1 MSAIGATLD
10 VASRDLFIKGMRQV
24 ANSVA
29 VVTTSGEAGRHGA
42 TVSAFSSVSA
52 DPPQVLVC
60 LRSASRI
67 ATAVNANNAFCLN
80 VLSHQHPH
88 LAERFSG
95 SHDSVVDDR
104 FHGVDLHE
112 EYGWVVLSEA
122 TAFCCTISDRV
133 ASGTHTI
140 FIGHVQRLRTSSDE
154 PLTYLQGR
162 FRKLEQD

>member
-1 MSAIGATLD
+1 MAAIGASLD

-52 DPPQVLVC
+52 DPPQILVC

-67 ATAVNANNAFCLN
+67 ATAVNANNLFCLN

-95 SHDSVVDDR
+95 SHDSAVSDR
-104 FHGVDLHE
+104 FHGVELHE
-112 EYGWVVLSEA
+112 ADGWVVLSGA
-122 TAFCCTISDRV
+122 TAFCCSISDRMT
-133 ASGTHTI
+133 AGTHTI
-140 FIGHVQRLRTSSDE
+140 FIGHVQHLRTSSDE
-154 PLTYLQGR
+154 PLTYHQGR
-162 FRKLEQD
+162 FRRLVQD